1 MVEVAKRHYPF
12 LPVSLM
18 LRHRFDS
25 LARVPQI
32 EAPLLCL
39 VRRGPGHHGSALA
52 RVVRSLARREDLARS
67 SALGQRDRCHAGI
80 SDSSKHQH
88 L

>member
-1 MVEVAKRHYPF
+1 
-12 LPVSLM
+12 M

-39 VRRGPGHHGSALA
+39 VATETG
-52 RVVRSLARREDLARS
+52 
-67 SALGQRDRCHAGI
+67 
-80 SDSSKHQH
+80 
-88 L
+88 